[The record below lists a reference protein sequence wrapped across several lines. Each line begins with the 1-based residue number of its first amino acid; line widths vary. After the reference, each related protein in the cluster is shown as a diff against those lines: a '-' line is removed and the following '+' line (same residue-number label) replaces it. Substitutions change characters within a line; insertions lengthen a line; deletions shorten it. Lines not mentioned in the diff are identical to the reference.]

1 MGKRVFLAFD
11 IGASNGRAIAGTLTE
26 NGKLCQE
33 EVYRFS
39 NGFLRMNGRLCWDYV
54 HIYQELLEA
63 LRECRRRELELAC
76 IGIDA
81 WSQDYALLNGNGLV
95 IGLPRCYREQELD
108 RHADDIDSLLGDP
121 REFFLH
127 CGQVKNRISSLR
139 QLYYDRT
146 CQPELVES
154 ARGFLFI
161 PYLFVYLLTGQMA
174 YDSTLPAIGE
184 LGDAKTRELSKK
196 TAEFLGI
203 EGKVPSCFRSGTIL
217 GHTNYT
223 VQEETGYERI
233 PVACIDGH
241 DTSSACLAIGEE
253 KNFLYVSSGTWSMYG
268 AVVDGMRLNEEI
280 YKAGLCNSPMGDG
293 RIALMGG
300 TAGMFVIQQCM
311 RQWKARGRDVSYQQL
326 TDYALA
332 HKTDKYFSFGD
343 ISDAA
348 ADMETEVVLAIRQA
362 GFEAPK
368 TPFELYEIFA
378 NSLARLTVEE
388 LLETEKGIEEKF
400 DQIYLVG
407 GGSQA
412 KAVNQRIEEGIG
424 KKVRAGL
431 TEAASAGNLLAQMV
445 AVGELKDFAEAHTVS
460 RNTFFAS

>member
-11 IGASNGRAIAGTLTE
+11 IGASNGRAIAGSLTE

-39 NGFLRMNGRLCWDYV
+39 NGFLRMNGRLYWDYV

-63 LRECRRRELELAC
+63 LRECRRQGLELAC

-81 WSQDYALLNGNGLV
+81 WSQDYAFLNGNGMV
-95 IGLPRCYREQELD
+95 IGLPRCYREPELE
-108 RHADDIDSLLGDP
+108 RHADDIDAVLGDP
-121 REFFLH
+121 RAFFYH

-139 QLYYDRT
+139 QLYYDCT
-146 CQPELVES
+146 CQSELTGS
-154 ARGFLFI
+154 AEKFLFI
-161 PYLFVYLLTGQMA
+161 PYLFAYLLTGQMA

-184 LGDAKTRELSKK
+184 LGDTKTRELSKK

-203 EGKVPSCFRSGTIL
+203 ERKVPSCFKSGTVL

-223 VQEETGYERI
+223 VQEETGYKRI

-241 DTSSACLAIGEE
+241 DTNSAVLAIGEV

-268 AVVDGMRLNEEI
+268 AVVDGMRLNDEI
-280 YKAGLCNSPMGDG
+280 YKARLCNSPMGDG

-311 RQWKARGRDVSYQQL
+311 RQWKAQGRDVSYQRL
-326 TDYALA
+326 TDYALT

-348 ADMETEVVLAIRQA
+348 VDMETEVMQAIRQA

-368 TPFELYEIFA
+368 NPFELYEVFA

-388 LLETEKGIEEKF
+388 LAETEKAIKENF

-412 KAVNQRIEEGIG
+412 KAVNQRIQEDSG
-424 KKVRAGL
+424 KKVCAGL
-431 TEAASAGNLLAQMV
+431 TEAAAAGNLLAQMV
-445 AVGELKDFAEAHTVS
+445 AVGELKNFEEAHRIS